1 MRLSLRFII
10 PLIIVLSVIAYGVLP
25 LVDKLTV
32 NWFIRD
38 IDTRTHLLHSTM
50 QDALV
55 PLVESG
61 NAQKVQQLFSRAT
74 EDERLY
80 GVGFC
85 DLQGKIVYKTL
96 TCPASLKCDPAL
108 TQPRSLVADE
118 QNGAL
123 HFAFFPLE
131 SEGRQ
136 IGQLILVH
144 DLSFIRKR
152 SADTR
157 LYIFYFFIGLSIVI
171 AALTVLIA
179 QLSWKGWVNSL
190 RGVLKGGRLFRP
202 TSSKMPQELRPLVKD
217 LRYLIRDLE
226 QERRAAHQDQITWTP
241 TALKEILRNELA
253 GDEILI
259 VSNREPY
266 IHNKSKNGE
275 IKVQVPASG
284 LVTALEPIMRAC
296 SGTWI
301 AHGAGSADRETVD
314 SNDRVRVPPENPS
327 YNIRRVW
334 LSPEEENGYYY
345 GFANEG
351 LWALC
356 HIAHVRPIFRSQDW
370 AHYKAVNQK
379 FADAVVR
386 EAKTDNPVVLV
397 QDYHFALAP
406 KMIREQLPKA
416 TVITFW
422 HIPFP
427 NSEVFG
433 ICPWREEILEGL
445 LGSSILGFHTRFHC
459 HNFFDAV
466 DRFMESRIDRDSSTI
481 SFHGKLTAVRPY
493 PISIE
498 YPVKWLHE
506 IAPVADCRKAVRER
520 HGYSPDLLLGI
531 GVDRLDYTKGILER
545 FMAVERLLEL
555 EPQWIGKFTFVQIA
569 APSRSSIAQ
578 YQHFDSEVRALAEKI
593 NQRFGRDGYKPIEL
607 LIEHHG
613 PKDVYEY
620 YRASEICFVSSLHDG
635 MNLVA
640 KEYLAS
646 RDDDRGV
653 LILSQFAGAA
663 RELPEALIV
672 NPYNIDQCAGALSI
686 ALTMPAQEQRDRMRS
701 MRALIQEHNVY
712 RWAGK
717 MLLDA
722 AKLRQRDRVLG
733 SHERPHTGFSAANS
747 LML

>member
-10 PLIIVLSVIAYGVLP
+10 PLIIALSVIAYGVLP
-25 LVDKLTV
+25 LVERLTF

-38 IDTRTHLLHSTM
+38 VDIRSRLIKSTL
-50 QDALV
+50 QESLI
-55 PLVESG
+55 PLVKSHS
-61 NAQKVQQLFSRAT
+61 AQKIQQIFNRAT
-74 EDERLY
+74 QDERLY
-80 GVGFC
+80 AVGFC
-85 DLQGKIVYKTL
+85 DSSGKLTYATESFPNRGACDRLQPLNRTQIVEEKSG
-96 TCPASLKCDPAL
+96 P
-108 TQPRSLVADE
+108 
-118 QNGAL
+118 L

-131 SEGRQ
+131 ENDPTL
-136 IGQLILVH
+136 GQLVIVH
-144 DLSFIRKR
+144 DLSFVKKR

-157 LYIFYFFIGLSIVI
+157 LYIFYFFVI
-171 AALTVLIA
+171 LGIIIASLTVLIA
-179 QLSWKGWVNSL
+179 QLSWKGWVSSL
-190 RGVLKGGRLFRP
+190 RSVLKGGRIFRP
-202 TSSKMPQELRPLVKD
+202 TPHQMPQELRPIVKD
-217 LRYLIRDLE
+217 LRYLIRELE
-226 QERRAAHQDQITWTP
+226 VERRALKESQISWSP
-241 TALKEILRNELA
+241 QNLKEILRNELA

-266 IHNKSKNGE
+266 IHTRKGDKIE
-275 IKVQVPASG
+275 LQVPASG

-314 SNDRVRVPPENPS
+314 AQDHVRVPPDKPA
-327 YNIRRVW
+327 YQIRRVW
-334 LSPEEENGYYY
+334 LSQEEENGYYY

-370 AHYKAVNQK
+370 AHYVQVNQK
-379 FADAVVR
+379 FADTVVQ

-406 KMIREQLPKA
+406 KMIRDQLPKA

-459 HNFFDAV
+459 HNFFDSV
-466 DRFMESRIDRDSSTI
+466 DRFLESRIDRDTSTI
-481 SFHGKLTAVRPY
+481 SFQGKLTAVRPY

-498 YPVKWLHE
+498 YPVSWMRDIPSIQE
-506 IAPVADCRKAVRER
+506 CREAVRRR
-520 HGYSPDLLLGI
+520 HGFPEDHLLAV

-545 FMAVERLLEL
+545 FMAVERMLEL

-569 APSRSSIAQ
+569 APSRSSIPQ

-593 NQRFGRDGYKPIEL
+593 NQRFGRGAYKPIEL
-607 LIEHHG
+607 MIQHHG

-620 YRASEICFVSSLHDG
+620 YRATDVCVVTSLHDG

-640 KEYLAS
+640 KEFIAS
-646 RDDDRGV
+646 RDDEHGV
-653 LILSQFAGAA
+653 LILSQFTGAS

-672 NPYNIDQCAGALSI
+672 NPYNIDQCAAALSY
-686 ALTMPAQEQRDRMRS
+686 ALTMPVQDQRDRMRS
-701 MRALIQEHNVY
+701 MRSLIQENNVY

-733 SHERPHTGFSAANS
+733 VHERTSGAIGSP
-747 LML
+747 L